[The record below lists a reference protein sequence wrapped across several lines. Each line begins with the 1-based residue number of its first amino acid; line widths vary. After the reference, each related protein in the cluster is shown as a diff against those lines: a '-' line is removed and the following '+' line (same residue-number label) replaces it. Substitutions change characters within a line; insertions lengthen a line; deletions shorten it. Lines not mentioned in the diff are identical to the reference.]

1 MTEERDHLTGAE
13 SGRYVVTTVSSRYLI
28 DLDARTLVR
37 SATALG
43 NWIGVLDTPQ
53 SLERIEECTI
63 GKRAR
68 FHVRLEGD
76 PIPQPVTTTLVI
88 DISPADTDQPEPVSG
103 ESSTADGVT
112 WSTVGGEGELITW
125 GHLTLL
131 GMTLIAGL
139 AGDRLRLTQ
148 GDAAVEIKTPTAA
161 GISITYS
168 NGRVMRSVTVPHMV
182 VALRVAR
189 RWLTETAT
197 TGRGRF
203 V

>member
-13 SGRYVVTTVSSRYLI
+13 SGRYVVTTVSSSYLI

-43 NWIGVLDTPQ
+43 NWIGGLDTPQ
-53 SLERIEECTI
+53 SLERIEECMI
-63 GKRAR
+63 GKRAS
-68 FHVRLEGD
+68 FHVRLEDG

-88 DISPADTDQPEPVSG
+88 DISPADTDELAPARHNTSAP
-103 ESSTADGVT
+103 DGVT

-139 AGDRLRLTQ
+139 AGNRLGLMQ
-148 GDAAVEIKTPTAA
+148 GEAAVEIKAPTAG
-161 GISITYS
+161 GIPITYS
-168 NGRVMRSVTVPHMV
+168 DGHLTRTIQVPHMV
-182 VALRVAR
+182 IALRIAR
-189 RWLTETAT
+189 RWLTNGGTSDDRT
-197 TGRGRF
+197 
-203 V
+203 